1 MFSRNISDDVMARV
15 SGLSVLTL
23 SLVCARADYV
33 GHSVT
38 GEVEEGN
45 YTYYTLRQPGHLQL
59 TLASQL
65 GDADLY
71 VSGAET
77 ERPTFYFDEH
87 ELSSTTC
94 GQDSV
99 HITPALTRNLSG
111 HSSPLYHLLF
121 FNITRKAQNNT
132 LDLFISEF
140 TAIRTIESVNLSWT
154 S

>member
-33 GHSVT
+33 GHSVS

-111 HSSPLYHLLF
+111 HSS
-121 FNITRKAQNNT
+121 I
-132 LDLFISEF
+132 
-140 TAIRTIESVNLSWT
+140 LS
-154 S
+154 SDFL

>member
-1 MFSRNISDDVMARV
+1 MVGV
-15 SGLSVLTL
+15 WWLSFL
-23 SLVCARADYV
+23 SWSLLRAGADYV
-33 GHSVT
+33 GHSVV

-111 HSSPLYHLLF
+111 HSS
-121 FNITRKAQNNT
+121 I
-132 LDLFISEF
+132 
-140 TAIRTIESVNLSWT
+140 LS
-154 S
+154 SAFL